1 MIKYRLVCKNCSL
14 SFDSWFASS
23 NEFEKLK
30 KKNYLNCHKCNSTK
44 VEKTLM
50 AHKMIKINNHLKIDK
65 EKKELKVIKRKI
77 VEYQNFI
84 KKNFEYVG
92 KNFAY
97 EARSIH
103 YDKKKKKKGIYG
115 TASLNEINELKEEG
129 IETNTIPW
137 IKEKN
142 N

>member
-1 MIKYRLVCKNCSL
+1 MIKYRLVCKSCSL

-50 AHKMIKINNHLKIDK
+50 APKTIKINNHLRIGNQR
-65 EKKELKVIKRKI
+65 KELKVIRRKI

>member
-1 MIKYRLVCKNCSL
+1 MIKYRLVCKNCNL

-50 AHKMIKINNHLKIDK
+50 APKMIKINNHLKIDNQR
-65 EKKELKVIKRKI
+65 KELKVIKRKI

>member
-50 AHKMIKINNHLKIDK
+50 APKMIKINNHLKIDK
-65 EKKELKVIKRKI
+65 ERKEFRVIKRKI

-97 EARSIH
+97 EARSFH

>member
-1 MIKYRLVCKNCSL
+1 MIKYRLVCKNCNL
-14 SFDSWFASS
+14 SFDSWFVSS

-50 AHKMIKINNHLKIDK
+50 APKTIKINNHLRIGNQR
-65 EKKELKVIKRKI
+65 KELKVIKRKI

>member
-1 MIKYRLVCKNCSL
+1 MIKYRLVCRNCSL

-44 VEKTLM
+44 IEKTLM
-50 AHKMIKINNHLKIDK
+50 APKTIKINNHLKIDK
-65 EKKELKVIKRKI
+65 ERKELKVIKRKI

-84 KKNFEYVG
+84 KNNFDYVG

-103 YDKKKKKKGIYG
+103 YDRKKKKKGIYG
-115 TASLNEINELKEEG
+115 TASLKEINELKEEG

-137 IKEKN
+137 MKEKN

>member
-50 AHKMIKINNHLKIDK
+50 APKTIKINNHLKIDK
-65 EKKELKVIKRKI
+65 ERKELKVIKRKI

-84 KKNFEYVG
+84 KKYFEYGG

-115 TASLNEINELKEEG
+115 TASLSEINELKEEG

>member
-50 AHKMIKINNHLKIDK
+50 APKMIKITNHLKIDK
-65 EKKELKVIKRKI
+65 ERKELKVIKRKI

-115 TASLNEINELKEEG
+115 TASLSEINELKEEG

>member
-50 AHKMIKINNHLKIDK
+50 APKTIKINNHLKIDNQRK
-65 EKKELKVIKRKI
+65 ESKVIKRKI

-115 TASLNEINELKEEG
+115 TASLSEINELKEEG

>member
-50 AHKMIKINNHLKIDK
+50 APKTIKINNHLRIGNQR
-65 EKKELKVIKRKI
+65 KELKVLSLTMRKLCPLI
-77 VEYQNFI
+77 FSIYILNHIEY
-84 KKNFEYVG
+84 
-92 KNFAY
+92 
-97 EARSIH
+97 H
-103 YDKKKKKKGIYG
+103 Y
-115 TASLNEINELKEEG
+115 
-129 IETNTIPW
+129 
-137 IKEKN
+137 
-142 N
+142 

>member
-14 SFDSWFASS
+14 FFDSWFASS

-50 AHKMIKINNHLKIDK
+50 APKTIKINNHLKIDK
-65 EKKELKVIKRKI
+65 ERKELKVIKRKI

-84 KKNFEYVG
+84 EKNFEYVG

>member
-1 MIKYRLVCKNCSL
+1 MIKYRLVCRNCSL

-50 AHKMIKINNHLKIDK
+50 APKTIKINNHLKIDNQR
-65 EKKELKVIKRKI
+65 KELKVIKRKI